1 MLLLFFYL
9 ALNSLVMDSPTMDE
23 QNHLARGLA
32 FLASGDP
39 RLSLEHPPLV
49 NSLSALPVYLL
60 LDVRLPFDHPS
71 WEQPEGWY
79 AFAEQLLWVY
89 NQDVARM
96 IFLGRL
102 PIVFLTMG
110 LALVGFHFAR
120 ALWGERRAGLLAA
133 AFLLFDPNV
142 MAHGRYITTDLGGA
156 AFLLLA
162 VWLVWRMWQA
172 PGWSWPRLLWAGFAL
187 GLAFGGKLSTIVFGP
202 ILILVACLP
211 LAGQPWTRQMVGR
224 RIGQLALA
232 GLLAVAAVWL
242 IFGGQWGPM
251 QFRSQALGWL
261 DGRAGP
267 MPTFW
272 AGIEQILFLSG
283 GGRPSFLLGQFST
296 EGFVHYFP
304 VAFLAKTPLVALAAM
319 GVAAVA
325 LLWRSDTR
333 RQALFLLLP
342 PLIYFALSLNSA
354 LNIGYR
360 HLLPMLPFLYL
371 LAAGMGRFLADRR
384 GLDLSKPGVLRQ
396 DWGADRGAARKRWE
410 TAVWIVPALLLLTSL
425 TIHPHY
431 LSYFNRLAGGP
442 ANGYNVLVD
451 SNVDW
456 GQDLLR
462 LQAWMA
468 DNEVERVRLAWFGTA
483 DPVYYGLAY
492 EPLPGL
498 PRHFDLWWALP
509 FDPQNPPPGVY
520 AISASALWELPLEE
534 KYVFP
539 YFRAR
544 PPDDRVGY
552 SILIYRVGR

>member
-1 MLLLFFYL
+1 MTPLLLLFFYL

-39 RLSLEHPPLV
+39 RLSVEHPPLV
-49 NSLSALPVYLL
+49 NSLSALPVWLL
-60 LDVRLPFDHPS
+60 LAVRLPFDHPS
-71 WEQPEGWY
+71 WDWPEGWY

-89 NQDVARM
+89 NQDVSRM

-102 PIVFLTMG
+102 PVVFLTMG

-120 ALWGERRAGLLAA
+120 ELWGRRQAGLLAA
-133 AFLLFDPNV
+133 ALLLFDPNLL
-142 MAHGRYITTDLGGA
+142 AHGRYITTDLGGT

-162 VWLVWRMWQA
+162 VWLVWRLWQT
-172 PGWSWPRLLWAGFAL
+172 PVWSWGRLLAAGLGL
-187 GLAFGGKLSTIVFGP
+187 GLAFSSKLSTLVFVP
-202 ILILVACLP
+202 ILFLLAFLP
-211 LAGQPWTRQMVGR
+211 LTAEERGWRPYLTAVR
-224 RIGQLALA
+224 RRLLTLGAA
-232 GLLAVAAVWL
+232 GLLSILVVWL
-242 IFGGQWGPM
+242 LFGGQWGQL
-251 QFRSQALGWL
+251 QFRSAALGWL
-261 DGRAGP
+261 DGRYGP

-296 EGFVHYFP
+296 TGFGYYFP
-304 VAFLAKTPLVALAAM
+304 VALLVKTPPVTLLLLLTAA
-319 GVAAVA
+319 GI
-325 LLWRSDTR
+325 LLWRLTSR

-342 PLIYFALSLNSA
+342 ALLYFGLSLNSA

-360 HLLPMLPFLYL
+360 HLLPMLPFIYL
-371 LAAGMGRFLADRR
+371 LAAGLWTVMPVAR
-384 GLDLSKPGVLRQ
+384 PGWR
-396 DWGADRGAARKRWE
+396 A
-410 TAVWIVPALLLLTSL
+410 AVWLAPLVLLVTSL

-442 ANGYNVLVD
+442 ANGYNILID

-462 LQAWMA
+462 LQQWMA
-468 DNEVERVRLAWFGTA
+468 ENEVDRVKLAWFGTA
-483 DPVYYGLAY
+483 DPAYYGLAY

-498 PRHFDLWWALP
+498 PRHFNLWWDLP
-509 FDPQNPPPGVY
+509 FDPEAPPPGVY
-520 AISASALWELPLEE
+520 AISASSLWELPLQE
-534 KYVFP
+534 KYVFAW
-539 YFRAR
+539 FRAR

-552 SILIYRVGR
+552 SILIYRVE